1 MKRLFVLALAVVLLA
16 GCNKDDEN
24 NKDLTPEEAQVALD
38 QMAMDMDQDV
48 IDLMESDGI
57 QGLQDLLN
65 LTMDSESLFGE
76 EARLDAFKQKFIN
89 LGRMF
94 AQKPIQR
101 VGGSIEDDIPTGLYE
116 WDPSK
121 EDFVK
126 DEDFTTDDLIIKFP
140 VDGSSTNNGVFTL
153 EEFGFNA
160 SDLPTRLLANITLD
174 DQKVVE
180 VDLTVGWSQE
190 DIPETADLT
199 LLIQPFT
206 LQASIDIS
214 GNNNTLYTSLH
225 NDGTLITEVDLTVVM
240 EDDFPSELNG
250 SVTYRAVSIQ
260 GSINTGDMDEA
271 FGESTDPNEYM
282 DLKLY
287 INGNFAGD
295 IILVEE
301 TNDDGYEDYVPY
313 VEFKDGT
320 QKSLKEVLEPVIESI
335 EEELE
340 SLE

>member
-1 MKRLFVLALAVVLLA
+1 MKRLLVLALAISLLA

-48 IDLMESDGI
+48 IDLMESEGT

-65 LTMDSESLFGE
+65 LAMDSESLFGE
-76 EARLDAFKQKFIN
+76 EARLDASKQKFIN

-101 VGGSIEDDIPTGLYE
+101 MGGSVEDDIPSGLYE
-116 WDPSK
+116 WDTSK
-121 EDFVK
+121 EDFIK
-126 DEDFTTDDLIIKFP
+126 DESFTTDDLIIKFP

-153 EEFGFNA
+153 EEFSVTK
-160 SDLPTRLLANITLD
+160 SDLPSRLLANITVD

-180 VDLTVGWSQE
+180 VDLTVGWTE
-190 DIPETADLT
+190 EEMPETADLV
-199 LLIQPFT
+199 LFIQPFT
-206 LQASIDIS
+206 LQVSIDLS
-214 GNNNTLYTSLH
+214 GSNNSFYTSLH

-287 INGNFAGD
+287 VNGNFAGD
-295 IILVEE
+295 IILVKE
-301 TNDDGYEDYVPY
+301 TNDDDYDDYVPY

-320 QKSLKEVLEPVIESI
+320 QKSLEEVLEPVIESI